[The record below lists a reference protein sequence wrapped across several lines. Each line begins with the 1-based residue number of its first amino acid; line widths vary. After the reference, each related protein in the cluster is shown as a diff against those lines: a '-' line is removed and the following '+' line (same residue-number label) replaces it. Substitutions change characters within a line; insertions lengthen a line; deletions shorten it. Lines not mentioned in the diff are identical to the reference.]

1 MNFQMLR
8 LRRTYS
14 NHSLCLLKNKIMR
27 IACRNLTKTK
37 VKSKLC
43 MVILS
48 IFSFFNLVAQG
59 IEMKITGTYLNIPVG
74 NDVRAKMMQLVV
86 NGKLQ
91 REFAVQLAEDT
102 VSYWVYA
109 DVSAFKG
116 QKLKINYDGSPS
128 AIKRIYQ
135 DDKINGADSLY
146 KESNRPQFHFTVKR
160 GWSNDING
168 PIYYNGEYHLFW
180 QAFAFGLFL
189 NVDYMYW
196 GHAVSKDLLHWE
208 ELEPALYLD
217 SLGSPWS
224 ALL

>member
-1 MNFQMLR
+1 M
-8 LRRTYS
+8 S
-14 NHSLCLLKNKIMR
+14 AKIKIMR
-27 IACRNLTKTK
+27 IACRNLIRT

-43 MVILS
+43 MVLLLS
-48 IFSFFNLVAQG
+48 FSFFNLVAQG
-59 IEMKITGTYLNIPVG
+59 IEMKITGSYLNIPVG

-91 REFAVQLAEDT
+91 RESAVQLAEDT
-102 VSYWVYA
+102 VRYWVYA

-116 QKLKINYDGSPS
+116 QKLKIKYDGSPS
-128 AIKRIYQ
+128 TIKRIYQ

-168 PIYYNGEYHLFW
+168 PIYYNGTYHLFW
-180 QAFAFGLFL
+180 QAFSFGLFF

-196 GHAVSKDLLHWE
+196 GHAISKDLLHWE
-208 ELEPALYLD
+208 ELQPALYLD
-217 SLGSPWS
+217 SLG
-224 ALL
+224 